1 MRSLPHTPCQ
11 HHNPTPIIFG
21 ITVFC
26 QSSPAWKCS
35 LSGFYF
41 FKDNQFCILASKSPL
56 GPSWPKDK
64 SPTEK
69 YGQVSTSSSFPYF
82 FSNMSVFHHELEKGV
97 KLFWESMGNLTA
109 DLIQNS
115 WHGYDKNQ
123 KPRKSTSE
131 VGRQEKT
138 KAMDKNL
145 TTETTHIKMLRICK
159 RCATIVF
166 DHFNWKKK
174 KVLYYKHISSL

>member
-1 MRSLPHTPCQ
+1 M
-11 HHNPTPIIFG
+11 
-21 ITVFC
+21 
-26 QSSPAWKCS
+26 
-35 LSGFYF
+35 
-41 FKDNQFCILASKSPL
+41 
-56 GPSWPKDK
+56 
-64 SPTEK
+64 
-69 YGQVSTSSSFPYF
+69 
-82 FSNMSVFHHELEKGV
+82 

-166 DHFNWKKK
+166 DHFN
-174 KVLYYKHISSL
+174 